1 MKIVQRL
8 TKKSEERAL
17 IGDVE
22 KKGGDMINLKSDLI
36 YFTPERLIAENESL
50 TMKLFPDHD
59 NPRATLIFG
68 RMYISKDIKF
78 SSTLPKF
85 KEIPKAFKGFNDLT
99 NKSKRQQQN
108 LTLLNGRMGK
118 WMTSRRKDHSD
129 LSNGQ
134 SVII

>member
-85 KEIPKAFKGFNDLT
+85 KEIPKTFKGFNDLT